1 MNVDIYADL
10 PDSPRKR
17 MMTELNRNAY
27 EYIADKLLAEA
38 RIAEAFGQHRRARA
52 MRAEYQR
59 FSTLK
64 DKNA

>member
-1 MNVDIYADL
+1 MIPDIYADL

-38 RIAEAFGQHRRARA
+38 RIA
-52 MRAEYQR
+52 
-59 FSTLK
+59 
-64 DKNA
+64 